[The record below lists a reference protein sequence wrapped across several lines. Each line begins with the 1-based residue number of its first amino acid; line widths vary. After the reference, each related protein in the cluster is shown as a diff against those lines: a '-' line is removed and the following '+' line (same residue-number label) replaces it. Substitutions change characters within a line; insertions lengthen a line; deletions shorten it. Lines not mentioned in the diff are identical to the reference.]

1 MLRAAVIGLQ
11 PAEFQARR
19 IRDAA
24 RERGRLLAGRD
35 AAALHADV
43 DLDQGAQ
50 LDAEILRH
58 ARGRVDLLG
67 RVEAQRDRRILRER
81 GKAAQLALTDNLIA
95 DQDVLHAAAHQRFR
109 LADLLHALADRAVR
123 DLPQRDRGRFVRLG
137 MRTHAHA
144 GRAGKLRH
152 FRDVAVER
160 VEVDDQRRRI
170 DVCDRST
177 DLGGRRVHRF
187 TRKAF
192 ERSIFTAG
200 RACPLRAWRTRKR
213 VPRNFMSD
221 VPRIRIADIHKS
233 FGPLEVLRGVSFDV
247 HRGNVVSVIGA
258 SGSGKSTLLRCVNYL
273 EPPNSGEIYIEGEP
287 LGSRMRCARQR
298 RPRSLAEINA
308 MRREL
313 GVVFQQFNLWP
324 HMTVLGNVIEAPIRV
339 RKLPRKEAIAYGEEC
354 LRRVHLIDKAG
365 EYPAR
370 LSGGQQQRAAIA
382 RALAMRPKAM
392 LFDEATSSLDPELTD
407 EVLGVMRE
415 LAADGTTMI
424 VVTHE
429 MGFAR
434 EVSDRVIFLHQGMI
448 EEEGPPADIFGAPK
462 SERLRQFLSKYRK

>member
-1 MLRAAVIGLQ
+1 M
-11 PAEFQARR
+11 
-19 IRDAA
+19 
-24 RERGRLLAGRD
+24 
-35 AAALHADV
+35 
-43 DLDQGAQ
+43 
-50 LDAEILRH
+50 
-58 ARGRVDLLG
+58 
-67 RVEAQRDRRILRER
+67 
-81 GKAAQLALTDNLIA
+81 N
-95 DQDVLHAAAHQRFR
+95 
-109 LADLLHALADRAVR
+109 
-123 DLPQRDRGRFVRLG
+123 
-137 MRTHAHA
+137 
-144 GRAGKLRH
+144 
-152 FRDVAVER
+152 
-160 VEVDDQRRRI
+160 
-170 DVCDRST
+170 
-177 DLGGRRVHRF
+177 
-187 TRKAF
+187 
-192 ERSIFTAG
+192 
-200 RACPLRAWRTRKR
+200 
-213 VPRNFMSD
+213 D

-247 HRGNVVSVIGA
+247 HRGSVVSVVGA
-258 SGSGKSTLLRCVNYL
+258 SGSGKSTLLRCVNHL
-273 EPPNSGEIYIEGEP
+273 EPPDSGEIFIEGES
-287 LGSRMRCARQR
+287 LGSRVDERGQR

-339 RKLPRKEAIAYGEEC
+339 RKMPRKDAIAYGEEC
-354 LRRVHLIDKAG
+354 LRRVKMIDKAN

-424 VVTHE
+424 VATHE

-434 EVSDRVIFLHQGMI
+434 EVSDRVIFLHQGVI
-448 EEEGPPADIFGAPK
+448 EEEGAPADIFDAPK

>member
-1 MLRAAVIGLQ
+1 
-11 PAEFQARR
+11 
-19 IRDAA
+19 
-24 RERGRLLAGRD
+24 
-35 AAALHADV
+35 
-43 DLDQGAQ
+43 
-50 LDAEILRH
+50 
-58 ARGRVDLLG
+58 
-67 RVEAQRDRRILRER
+67 
-81 GKAAQLALTDNLIA
+81 
-95 DQDVLHAAAHQRFR
+95 
-109 LADLLHALADRAVR
+109 
-123 DLPQRDRGRFVRLG
+123 
-137 MRTHAHA
+137 
-144 GRAGKLRH
+144 
-152 FRDVAVER
+152 
-160 VEVDDQRRRI
+160 
-170 DVCDRST
+170 
-177 DLGGRRVHRF
+177 
-187 TRKAF
+187 
-192 ERSIFTAG
+192 
-200 RACPLRAWRTRKR
+200 
-213 VPRNFMSD
+213 MSD
-221 VPRIRIADIHKS
+221 VPSIRIADIHKS

-247 HRGNVVSVIGA
+247 HRGSVVSVIGA

-273 EPPNSGEIYIEGEP
+273 EPPDSGEIYIEGEP
-287 LGSRMRCARQR
+287 LGIAHRCARQER

-339 RKLPRKEAIAYGEEC
+339 RKVPRKEAIAYGEEC
-354 LRRVHLIDKAG
+354 LRRVKLIDKAG

-407 EVLGVMRE
+407 EVLSVMRE

-448 EEEGPPADIFGAPK
+448 EEEGSPADIFGAPK